1 MSMWRPKHTRPAYDF
16 LANAER
22 QRLLAK
28 WRLFQA
34 RRRGD
39 RPELIALHESN
50 LAYYD
55 LFLPKWR
62 AERAH
67 LEAQQARMLKATDDC
82 VMATES
88 AVTAWRLAS

>member
-1 MSMWRPKHTRPAYDF
+1 MSMWRPTIKSKPYDF

-34 RRRGD
+34 HRRGD

-67 LEAQQARMLKATDDC
+67 LEAQQARMLAAADAC
-82 VMATES
+82 VTATES